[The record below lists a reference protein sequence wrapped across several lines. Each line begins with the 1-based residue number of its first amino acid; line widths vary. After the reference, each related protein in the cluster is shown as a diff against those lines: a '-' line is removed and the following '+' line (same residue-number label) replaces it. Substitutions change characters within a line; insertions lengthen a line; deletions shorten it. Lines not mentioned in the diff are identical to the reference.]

1 MHDLYELEDTL
12 AQLSI
17 LAATFRGLEIAVT
30 SGDSVVPAMA
40 WNKPCGLLEDLVKQA
55 LAQYDA
61 AFKQIVKKGEPDD
74 E

>member
-17 LAATFRGLEIAVT
+17 LTATFRGLEIAVT

-40 WNKPCGLLEDLVKQA
+40 WSKPCGLLEDLVKQA

>member
-1 MHDLYELEDTL
+1 MNDLYELEDTL
-12 AQLSI
+12 VQLLS
-17 LAATFRGLEIAVT
+17 LTATFRGLEIAVT

-55 LAQYDA
+55 LAQYAA
-61 AFKQIVKKGEPDD
+61 AFRQIVKKGEPDD

>member
-17 LAATFRGLEIAVT
+17 LTATFRGLEIAVT

-61 AFKQIVKKGEPDD
+61 AFKQIVKKGELDD

>member
-1 MHDLYELEDTL
+1 M
-12 AQLSI
+12 QLSI
-17 LAATFRGLEIAVT
+17 LTATFRGLEIAVI

-40 WNKPCGLLEDLVKQA
+40 WSKPCGLLEDLVKQA

-61 AFKQIVKKGEPDD
+61 AFRQIVKKGEPDD